1 MSKHFGTVALAGL
14 LLSSIAG
21 LAAGQQTPPAVTPS
35 SPTAKAA
42 ATAAPPGAPGTATA
56 STTPAGQAK
65 AASAPAAPAP
75 KLVPVEAIQ
84 DVGKVA
90 KGEKV
95 KVDFAI
101 RNDGPVELVLT
112 DVHPTCGCTVASF
125 DAKIAPGAVGK
136 IHAEIDTVDF
146 AGPIAKTIT
155 VLSNDPAQPRVTLTI
170 KARVEPQVNASPG
183 YARFVFVQ
191 NQASTTVKQWLW
203 AENFPDFKVLA
214 VRSPYKFIEA
224 TFRPATAEERRPEIP
239 TPNQWIVE
247 TAIQPDAE
255 VGALRDF
262 LVVETNHPKQKE
274 LRLAVTGFVRPLL
287 SVTPAV
293 AEFGTLGLTATS
305 QDLSL
310 VLVNFG
316 EAAIE
321 IRSVSAS
328 VPGVEA
334 KIKPIEEGRRWEV
347 KLTLTGK
354 MPKGRTD
361 ATVTIETSSP
371 QQPTLKVPLRGTVS

>member
-1 MSKHFGTVALAGL
+1 MSKRLATVALSGL

-21 LAAGQQTPPAVTPS
+21 LAAGQQTPAAAYPAGAP
-35 SPTAKAA
+35 AKTA
-42 ATAAPPGAPGTATA
+42 ATATTPTAAGAA
-56 STTPAGQAK
+56 TTPATPA
-65 AASAPAAPAP
+65 APAAPAP

-84 DVGKVA
+84 DVGKIA

-101 RNDGPVELVLT
+101 RNDGPVELVLN

-146 AGPIAKTIT
+146 SGPIAKTIT
-155 VLSNDPAQPRVTLTI
+155 VLSNDPVQPRVTLTI
-170 KARVEPQVNASPG
+170 KARVEPQVDARPG

-191 NQASTTVKQWLW
+191 NQAAATVKQWLW
-203 AENFPDFKVLA
+203 AENFPDLKILA
-214 VRSPYKFIEA
+214 VKSPYKFIEA
-224 TFRPATAEERRPEIP
+224 TFRPATAEERRAEIP

-247 TAIQPDAE
+247 TTIQPDAE

-293 AEFGTLGLTATS
+293 AEFGAIALSAAS

-316 EAAIE
+316 EAAIS
-321 IRSVSAS
+321 IKSVSAS

-361 ATVTIETSSP
+361 ATVTIETSST

>member
-1 MSKHFGTVALAGL
+1 MSKRIASVVFSGLFLGSLAGL
-14 LLSSIAG
+14 T
-21 LAAGQQTPPAVTPS
+21 AGQQAPPAAGTPASATPPPAATP
-35 SPTAKAA
+35 PVAA
-42 ATAAPPGAPGTATA
+42 AP
-56 STTPAGQAK
+56 
-65 AASAPAAPAP
+65 APAP

-95 KVDFAI
+95 KVDFTI

-125 DAKIAPGAVGK
+125 DARIAPGGTGK

-155 VLSNDPAQPRVTLTI
+155 VLSNDPLQPRVTLTI
-170 KARVEPQVNASPG
+170 KAQVEPQVNASPG

-191 NQASTTVKQWLW
+191 SQAAVTVKQWLW
-203 AENFPDFKVLA
+203 TGNFPDLKILSVK
-214 VRSPYKFIEA
+214 SPYKFIDA
-224 TFRPATAEERRPEIP
+224 SFRPATAEERRPEVP

-247 TAIQPDAE
+247 TTIRPDAE

-274 LRLAVTGFVRPLL
+274 LRLAITGFVRPLL
-287 SVTPAV
+287 SVTPTV
-293 AEFGTLGLTATS
+293 ADFGTLELTAAS

-316 EAAIE
+316 DAAIE
-321 IRSVSAS
+321 IKGVKAS
-328 VPGVEA
+328 VPGIEA
-334 KIKPIEEGRRWEV
+334 TIKPIEEGRRWEI

-354 MPKGRTD
+354 MPKGRTN
-361 ATVTIETSSP
+361 ATITIETTSTL
-371 QQPTLKVPLRGTVS
+371 QPTLQVPLRGTVS

>member
-1 MSKHFGTVALAGL
+1 MAKRLGTAAFSGLLLGALAGL
-14 LLSSIAG
+14 AG
-21 LAAGQQTPPAVTPS
+21 GQQTPPAAPGPAS
-35 SPTAKAA
+35 APA
-42 ATAAPPGAPGTATA
+42 ATAA
-56 STTPAGQAK
+56 
-65 AASAPAAPAP
+65 APAAPAP
-75 KLVPVEAIQ
+75 KLVPVEAIR

-90 KGEKV
+90 QGEKV
-95 KVDFAI
+95 KVDFEI
-101 RNDGPVELVLT
+101 RNDGPVELVLS

-146 AGPIAKTIT
+146 SGPIAKTIT
-155 VLSNDPAQPRVTLTI
+155 VLSNDPVQPRVTLTI
-170 KARVEPQVNASPG
+170 KARVEPQIVSSPG

-191 NQASTTVKQWLW
+191 NQAPATVKQWLW
-203 AENFPDFKVLA
+203 SENFPGLKILA
-214 VRSPYKFIEA
+214 VKSPYKFIEA
-224 TFRPATAEERRPEIP
+224 KFRLAAGEERKPELPAID
-239 TPNQWIVE
+239 QWIIE
-247 TAIQPDAE
+247 TTIQPQADI
-255 VGALRDF
+255 GALRDF

-274 LRLAVTGFVRPLL
+274 LRLAITGFVRPLL
-287 SVTPAV
+287 SVTPVV
-293 AEFGTLGLTATS
+293 ADFGALDLSAAS

-321 IRSVSAS
+321 VTGVTAS

-334 KIKPIEEGRRWEV
+334 RIKPIDAGRRWEI

-361 ATVTIETSSP
+361 ATLKIETTSP
-371 QQPTLKVPLRGTVS
+371 QQPTMQVPLRGTVS

>member
-1 MSKHFGTVALAGL
+1 MSKLSKPVATVALSGL
-14 LLSSIAG
+14 LLSSLAG
-21 LAAGQQTPPAVTPS
+21 LARGQQAPPAAAPAAATPPA
-35 SPTAKAA
+35 
-42 ATAAPPGAPGTATA
+42 AAP
-56 STTPAGQAK
+56 
-65 AASAPAAPAP
+65 APAP

-101 RNDGPVELVLT
+101 RNDGQVELVLS

-125 DAKIAPGAVGK
+125 DARIPPGGVGK

-155 VLSNDPAQPRVTLTI
+155 VLSNDPVQPRVTLTI
-170 KARVEPQVNASPG
+170 KAKVEPQIVANPG

-191 NQASTTVKQWLW
+191 NQAATTVKQWLW
-203 AENFPDFKVLA
+203 TDNFPDLKILA
-214 VRSPYKFIEA
+214 VKSPYKFIDA
-224 TFRPATAEERRPEIP
+224 TFRLATAEERRPEIP
-239 TPNQWIVE
+239 TPSQWIVE
-247 TAIQPDAE
+247 TTIHSDAE
-255 VGALRDF
+255 IGALRDF

-274 LRLAVTGFVRPLL
+274 LRLAITGFVRPLL
-287 SVTPAV
+287 SVTPQV
-293 AEFGTLGLTATS
+293 ADFADLDLTAAS

-316 EAAIE
+316 ETPIE
-321 IRSVSAS
+321 ISGVTAS
-328 VPGVEA
+328 VPGVES
-334 KIKPIEEGRRWEV
+334 KVKVIEAGRRWEI

-361 ATVTIETSSP
+361 ATVTIETTSTALP
-371 QQPTLKVPLRGTVS
+371 RLEVPLRGTVN